1 MQFGFY
7 QSKDVALAYN
17 LLAQRQLQA
26 LLAGNLTADLAAAEC
41 VVCVDAT
48 PATAPELAGKKV
60 AVVALQEL
68 LDGKVTADA
77 LAALAADYVEAQVA
91 PAAALAAVAPVAA
104 SGTGTTNVA
113 ELAQKAKDKTLKVVA
128 VTACPSG
135 VAHTFMSAEAVNGYC
150 QRQGWKIKVETRGQ
164 VGVGNEITPAEVQE
178 ADLVFVACDIGV
190 DLSKFAG
197 KLMYRTSTGLALKK
211 TAQEFEKAFTQATL
225 FSGDGA
231 APAQAAAA
239 TEAKKEN
246 TVYQHLMSG
255 VSHMLPITVAG
266 GLLIAFSFLFGVNAF
281 QEEGTLAAHLMSIGG
296 GSAFALMLAVFSGYV
311 ALSIADRPGLAPG
324 LISGFLVT
332 NSLGA
337 GFLGAIVTGFFSGYL
352 TRFLNRAIKLPA
364 SVASLK
370 PILILPVLS
379 SGIVGLA
386 SIYAIGPFVSS
397 VNASLTE
404 YITSLQGSNAIFLGL
419 LLGAMMCVDLGGP
432 VNKAAYVVSVGL
444 IGSGVTNTMAAVM
457 AAGMVPPIG
466 MAIATWLA
474 RRKFTKAQRDS
485 GNVAFVLGMCFIS
498 EGAIPFAAADPIRV
512 IGSSIVGGAITGAIS
527 MYFNLKLAAPH
538 GGIFVVPFVE
548 NGPLLYLAA
557 IAIGAVVTG
566 VIYSIIKQKPVEA

>member
-26 LLAGNLTADLAAAEC
+26 LLGSNLLDVASAEC
-41 VVCVDAT
+41 VVCVDTA

-60 AVVALQEL
+60 AVVALQDL
-68 LDGKVTADA
+68 LDGKVTVEA
-77 LAALAADYVEAQVA
+77 LAATTTAYVEAPVAQATPA
-91 PAAALAAVAPVAA
+91 PAATPVVA

-113 ELAQKAKDKTLKVVA
+113 DLVAKAQDKTLKVVA

-135 VAHTFMSAEAVNGYC
+135 VAHTFMSAEAINGYC
-150 QRQGWKIKVETRGQ
+150 QRQGWKVKVETRGQ
-164 VGVGNEITPAEVQE
+164 VGVGNEISSAEVQE

-211 TAQEFEKAFTQATL
+211 TAQEFEKAFTQATI
-225 FSGDGA
+225 FQGNGT
-231 APAQAAAA
+231 APVQAQVA
-239 TEAKKEN
+239 TKEDKKDN
-246 TVYQHLMSG
+246 SVYQHLMSG

-281 QEEGTLAAHLMSIGG
+281 QEQGTLAAHLMTIGG

-311 ALSIADRPGLAPG
+311 AFSIADRPGLAPG

-332 NSLGA
+332 QTLSA

-352 TRFLNRAIKLPA
+352 TRFLNRAINLPP
-364 SVASLK
+364 SIASLK

-386 SIYAIGPFVSS
+386 SIYAIGPFVAS
-397 VNASLTE
+397 VNASLTD
-404 YITSLQGSNAIFLGL
+404 YITSLQGSNAIFLGM

-512 IGSSIVGGAITGAIS
+512 LGSSIVGGAITGAIS

-538 GGIFVVPFVE
+538 GGIFVIPFVE
-548 NGPLLYLAA
+548 NGVLTYLAA
-557 IAIGAVVTG
+557 IAIGSVVTG
-566 VIYSIIKQKPVEA
+566 VLYSVLKQKPVEA